1 MLYFF
6 LSLHWLL
13 AVLTPWYAFHDISK
27 RCISFLLHIHN
38 RRSIIHLIPITFLF
52 FTGFYITSLIVSIK
66 LLFLFNYRHF
76 LILDSLTWGIS
87 TRQEEIHNIN
97 RYRIYLHKIHCQ
109 LYRGEVKNLLCIYYN
124 DILISNFLAFLNIS
138 KLIVSW
144 ITYVLHTV

>member
-1 MLYFF
+1 M
-6 LSLHWLL
+6 
-13 AVLTPWYAFHDISK
+13 V
-27 RCISFLLHIHN
+27 CISGYFKKMYIIKLHIHN

-76 LILDSLTWGIS
+76 LILYSLTWDIS

-97 RYRIYLHKIHCQ
+97 RYRSYLHKIHCQ
-109 LYRGEVKNLLCIYYN
+109 LYIGEVKNLLCIYYN

-144 ITYVLHTV
+144 ITYVLHTVCYLHDKPTIKSCA